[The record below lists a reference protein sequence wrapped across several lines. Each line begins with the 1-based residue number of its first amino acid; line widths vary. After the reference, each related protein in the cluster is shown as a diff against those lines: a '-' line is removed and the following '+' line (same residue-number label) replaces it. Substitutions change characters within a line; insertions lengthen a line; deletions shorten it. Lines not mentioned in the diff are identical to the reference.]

1 MATRLFYKQV
11 NYLSEY
17 EPLQSGRR
25 VGEWLETIGLSIL
38 YRRDHHNYYNAGHSR
53 QDNILTHIKITLHT
67 RAVVRLLYSAIW
79 I

>member
-25 VGEWLETIGLSIL
+25 VGEWLENILETIGLSIL

-53 QDNILTHIKITLHT
+53 QDNILTHIKITCT
-67 RAVVRLLYSAIW
+67 RAL
-79 I
+79 